1 MPLFHQLCSHAIPQ
15 SIILSFRAMLFSGSI
30 SSYQASRSRRT
41 SVKMMTSTRSV
52 VLVTKTKIS
61 HTNTSISNISS
72 SRSVRSN
79 RSRNA
84 SKHCLRCALLLHHE
98 QKSLHSSDIYFYGRL
113 RAEDRAGRLRSSNTI
128 LKDQFLGTNFS
139 PSKEIRNGNMQ
150 RN

>member
-30 SSYQASRSRRT
+30 SSYQASKSRRT
-41 SVKMMTSTRSV
+41 SVTMMTSTRS

-61 HTNTSISNISS
+61 NTKISISSISS
-72 SRSVRSN
+72 SRNIRSN

-98 QKSLHSSDIYFYGRL
+98 QKSSHSSDIYFYGHL
-113 RAEDRAGRLRSSNTI
+113 RAEDRSGRLRSSKTI
-128 LKDQFLGTNFS
+128 LNDQILGTNFS
-139 PSKEIRNGNMQ
+139 PSKEIRNGNMLK
-150 RN
+150 N